1 MTHGQCVAI
10 GEAFRR
16 RAVGTVRVA
25 RGPQVGGGARSSW
38 EPGSGAAAAQAK
50 RPLPRA
56 TSPSCDRPALLPRI
70 RGRPETRSA
79 GGRGASP
86 GQAASRRAVQGR
98 TWVASALLRSLPPLG
113 SVSQD
118 FISDS
123 LLLVLMPRESRV
135 GSFSNPTGLSA
146 RPPRP

>member
-1 MTHGQCVAI
+1 MTHGQLVAI

-25 RGPQVGGGARSSW
+25 RGPQVGGGARSSC

-50 RPLPRA
+50 RPLPHA
-56 TSPSCDRPALLPRI
+56 TSPSCDRPVLLPRI

-113 SVSQD
+113 CVPRLHQRL
-118 FISDS
+118 FIA
-123 LLLVLMPRESRV
+123 R
-135 GSFSNPTGLSA
+135 SNA
-146 RPPRP
+146 A

>member
-25 RGPQVGGGARSSW
+25 RGPQVGGGARSSC
-38 EPGSGAAAAQAK
+38 EPGSGATAAQAK
-50 RPLPRA
+50 RPLPHA
-56 TSPSCDRPALLPRI
+56 TSPSCDRPVLLPRI

-86 GQAASRRAVQGR
+86 GQAASRWAVQGR
-98 TWVASALLRSLPPLG
+98 TWVASALPRSLPPLG